1 MTLPFQLDR
10 TSPVPLYHQL
20 ASQLEATIDDG
31 RLAPG
36 DHIENEIALADRLG
50 LSRPTVRRAIQDLVA
65 KGLLV
70 RQRGV
75 GTQVANRMVHRR
87 VELTSLHDDLA
98 RAGRSP
104 RTEVL
109 SIEHDVLEPRACRAL
124 GLDVGTPLLFVE
136 RLRYAGR
143 EPLALMHNW
152 MPPRFADL
160 TGEQL
165 QEQGLYTLLRSRGG
179 HPAVARQQIGARPAT
194 AREAKLLA
202 TRRSA
207 PLLTMTRS
215 AFDATGGALEFG
227 DHLYRSDSYSIEV
240 MVVER

>member
-1 MTLPFQLDR
+1 MTQPFQLDR

-31 RLAPG
+31 RLSPG
-36 DHIENEIALADRLG
+36 DQIENEIALADRLG

-109 SIEHDVLEPRACRAL
+109 SFEPEVQDARACRAL
-124 GLDVGTPLLFVE
+124 GLDPGTPLLFVE
-136 RLRYAGR
+136 RLRFAGR

-152 MPPRFADL
+152 LPPRFAGI
-160 TGEQL
+160 TGEEL
-165 QEQGLYTLLRSRGG
+165 QSQGLYTLLRARGG

-194 AREAKLLA
+194 VREARLLE

-227 DHLYRSDSYSIEV
+227 DHSYRSDSYSIEV

>member
-1 MTLPFQLDR
+1 MSKPRFVARLGARSVVPVEPCMTLSFQLDR

-36 DHIENEIALADRLG
+36 DQIENEIALADRLGLSPPPRLPSQLEATIDDGRLAPGDQIENEIALADRLG

-75 GTQVANRMVHRR
+75 GTQVASRMVHRR

-109 SIEHDVLEPRACRAL
+109 SFEPEVQDARACRAL
-124 GLDVGTPLLFVE
+124 GLEPGTPLLFVE
-136 RLRYAGR
+136 RLRFAGR
-143 EPLALMHNW
+143 EP
-152 MPPRFADL
+152 
-160 TGEQL
+160 
-165 QEQGLYTLLRSRGG
+165 
-179 HPAVARQQIGARPAT
+179 
-194 AREAKLLA
+194 
-202 TRRSA
+202 
-207 PLLTMTRS
+207 
-215 AFDATGGALEFG
+215 
-227 DHLYRSDSYSIEV
+227 
-240 MVVER
+240 

>member
-1 MTLPFQLDR
+1 MPLSFQLDR

-36 DHIENEIALADRLG
+36 DQIENEIALADRLG

-75 GTQVANRMVHRR
+75 GTQVASRMVHRR

-109 SIEHDVLEPRACRAL
+109 SFEPEVQDARACRAL
-124 GLDVGTPLLFVE
+124 GLEPGTPLLFVE
-136 RLRYAGR
+136 RLRFAGR

-152 MPPRFADL
+152 LPPRFAGI
-160 TGEQL
+160 TGEEL
-165 QEQGLYTLLRSRGG
+165 QSQGLYTLLRARGG

-194 AREAKLLA
+194 AREAKLLE

-227 DHLYRSDSYSIEV
+227 DHTYRSDSYSIEV